1 MIAAIARDR
10 NVIAVIGGVLV
21 AEKSIATRLDIC
33 IIGDSSGDA
42 VSTTSAGQ
50 QDWQNAIEEQGF
62 AIVPSVLST
71 RELIPILVSLADL
84 EPPRGKAGIRH
95 VVNHPTVKVVAQN
108 PRLLEMA
115 QAVLGSAAFPFR
127 ATLFD
132 KTPEGNRL
140 LSWHQDTA
148 LPVQEQTEAAGWGG
162 WREKEVVL
170 YAQAPASVLEQV
182 LALRLHL
189 DDCSEQN
196 GPLRVIPGTHGLGI
210 LSEAEIERH
219 ATYDNPVECLAAR
232 GGVVAMRPLVVHAS
246 SRSRSQAPVRVLHIE
261 YAAVNEFAG
270 GLRLAIA

>member
-1 MIAAIARDR
+1 
-10 NVIAVIGGVLV
+10 V
-21 AEKSIATRLDIC
+21 SAT
-33 IIGDSSGDA
+33 
-42 VSTTSAGQ
+42 STGQ
-50 QDWQNAIEEQGF
+50 QDWQNAIEEKGF

-84 EPPRGKAGIRH
+84 EPPRGKAGMRH
-95 VVNHPTVKVVAQN
+95 VLNHPTVKVVAQN

-148 LPVQEQTEAAGWGG
+148 LPVQERIEAPGWGP
-162 WREKEVVL
+162 WHEKEGVL
-170 YAQAPASVLEQV
+170 YVQAPAAVLGRV

-189 DDCSEQN
+189 DDCSEQS

-219 ATYDNPVECLAAR
+219 ATYDDPVECLAAR
-232 GGVVAMRPLVVHAS
+232 GSVVAIRPLTIHS
-246 SRSRSQAPVRVLHIE
+246 SSKSRSQAPMRVLHIE
-261 YAAVNEFAG
+261 YAATGEFESGPTLTTA
-270 GLRLAIA
+270 

>member
-1 MIAAIARDR
+1 MSA
-10 NVIAVIGGVLV
+10 
-21 AEKSIATRLDIC
+21 
-33 IIGDSSGDA
+33 
-42 VSTTSAGQ
+42 TSAGQ
-50 QDWQNAIEEQGF
+50 QDWQEAIEEHGF
-62 AIVPSVLST
+62 AVVPRVLST

-108 PRLLEMA
+108 PRMLEMA
-115 QAVLGSAAFPFR
+115 QAVLGSAAFAFR

-148 LPVQEQTEAAGWGG
+148 LPVQEQVEATGWTGF
-162 WREKEVVL
+162 REKEGVL
-170 YAQAPASVLEQV
+170 YAHAPASVLEHV
-182 LALRLHL
+182 LVLRLHL

-196 GPLRVIPGTHGLGI
+196 GPLRLIPGTHGLGI

-219 ATYDNPVECLAAR
+219 ATYDDAVDCVAAR
-232 GGVVAMRPLVVHAS
+232 GSVVAMRPLVIHAS

-261 YAAVNEFAG
+261 YAAAKEFAG

>member
-1 MIAAIARDR
+1 
-10 NVIAVIGGVLV
+10 
-21 AEKSIATRLDIC
+21 LDIC
-33 IIGDSSGDA
+33 IIGDSRGDA
-42 VSTTSAGQ
+42 VSTTSSGTGQ

-84 EPPRGKAGIRH
+84 EPPRGKAGMRH

-115 QAVLGSAAFPFR
+115 QAVLGSAAFAFR

-148 LPVQEQTEAAGWGG
+148 LPVQEHVEATGWTGFG
-162 WREKEVVL
+162 EKEGVL

-210 LSEAEIERH
+210 LSEAEVERH
-219 ATYDNPVECLAAR
+219 ATYDDPVDCLAAR
-232 GGVVAMRPLVVHAS
+232 GTVVAMRPLIVHAS

-261 YAAVNEFAG
+261 YAAVKDLTG
-270 GLRLAIA
+270 GVRLATA

>member
-1 MIAAIARDR
+1 MS
-10 NVIAVIGGVLV
+10 V
-21 AEKSIATRLDIC
+21 T
-33 IIGDSSGDA
+33 
-42 VSTTSAGQ
+42 STGQ
-50 QDWQNAIEEQGF
+50 QDWHEAIEEHGF
-62 AIVPSVLST
+62 AVVPQVLST

-115 QAVLGSAAFPFR
+115 QAVLGSTAFPFR

-148 LPVQEQTEAAGWGG
+148 LPVQDRIETPGWST
-162 WREKEVVL
+162 WQEKEGVL

-219 ATYDNPVECLAAR
+219 ATYDDPTDCVAAR
-232 GGVVAMRPLVVHAS
+232 GGIVAMRPLVIHAS

-261 YAAVNEFAG
+261 YAAAKDFTG
-270 GLRLAIA
+270 SLRLAVA

>member
-1 MIAAIARDR
+1 
-10 NVIAVIGGVLV
+10 
-21 AEKSIATRLDIC
+21 
-33 IIGDSSGDA
+33 
-42 VSTTSAGQ
+42 VSVTSTGQ
-50 QDWQNAIEEQGF
+50 QDWQEAIEEHGF
-62 AIVPSVLST
+62 AVVPQVLST

-115 QAVLGSAAFPFR
+115 QAVLGSGAFPFR

-148 LPVQEQTEAAGWGG
+148 LPVQDRTETPGWST
-162 WREKEVVL
+162 WQEKEGVL
-170 YAQAPASVLEQV
+170 YAKAPASALEQV

-189 DDCSEQN
+189 DDCTEQN

-219 ATYDNPVECLAAR
+219 ATYDNPVDCVAAR
-232 GGVVAMRPLVVHAS
+232 GSVVAMRPLVIHAS

-261 YAAVNEFAG
+261 YAAAKEFAS